1 MRPTL
6 GLYLILIGILEFY
19 LNGCRTA
26 SPQATV
32 DDFQLDGQEERQ
44 GEQQEG
50 SASDSHQAT
59 KNESKLTIAH
69 PKEPSAWFTRRL
81 LMTTP
86 QPTATRVNECREKV
100 DATVKDA
107 PNLRALDEVSLSLEA
122 VVTQSPNLYH
132 WCFYQIMADLDLR
145 LDTESPLMS
154 DKADLFMSRMKSL
167 WALGRAM
174 DSGLET
180 SLYITYLRV
189 RYTEIN
195 QNVFGRNLE
204 TVDIGAF
211 RMPASDAGK
220 AAAEYDAH

>member
-26 SPQATV
+26 APQATV
-32 DDFQLDGQEERQ
+32 DDFQLDDQEDQE
-44 GEQQEG
+44 EG
-50 SASDSHQAT
+50 SASASSQSP
-59 KNESKLTIAH
+59 KNESKLTMDH
-69 PKEPSAWFTRRL
+69 PKEPTAWFTRRL

-86 QPTATRVNECREKV
+86 QPAATRINECHEKI

-107 PNLRALDEVSLSLEA
+107 PNLRALDEVSLTLES

-145 LDTESPLMS
+145 LNTDSPLMQ

-167 WALGRAM
+167 WGLGRAL
-174 DSGLET
+174 DTGLGT
-180 SLYITYLRV
+180 TVYMSYLRT

-195 QNVFGRNLE
+195 QNIFGRNLE
-204 TVDIGAF
+204 TVDVNSF
-211 RMPASDAGK
+211 RMPTSGAGK